1 MSDILSKEE
10 LDALLTEVRRD
21 EPEDELAVAP
31 EVAAPPLASVAPEPP
46 NLRLILEIP
55 VEVRVELGRTRMT
68 VHEVLQLGQGSV
80 IELDRL
86 ANDAIDL
93 TLNGRALAQGDA
105 VVVNENFGMRI
116 LEVDSVRDRIRKL

>member
-10 LDALLTEVRRD
+10 LDALLSEVRRD
-21 EPEDELAVAP
+21 EPEEDLPDAPAVLAPTPAV
-31 EVAAPPLASVAPEPP
+31 EAPEPP

-55 VEVRVELGRTRMT
+55 VELRVELGRTRMT

-93 TLNGRALAQGDA
+93 TLNGRAMAQGDA